1 MAFEDF
7 YQKLVEHQII
17 AIKNDEDADDEFQKN
32 SKQARDMA
40 CSQIENILRN
50 ATNLMS
56 DLRTGVEVEPWVSEK
71 ITLAN
76 DYIKTVVEWLAYKV
90 QKEN

>member
-1 MAFEDF
+1 MAFENF

-17 AIKNDEDADDEFQKN
+17 AIKNNDNTDDKFEKN
-32 SKQARDMA
+32 NKQARDMA
-40 CSQIENILRN
+40 CAQVENILRN

-56 DLRTGVEVEPWVSEK
+56 DLRTGVDVEPWVSEK

-76 DYIKTVVEWLAYKV
+76 DYINTVVEWLAYRV
-90 QKEN
+90 QKED